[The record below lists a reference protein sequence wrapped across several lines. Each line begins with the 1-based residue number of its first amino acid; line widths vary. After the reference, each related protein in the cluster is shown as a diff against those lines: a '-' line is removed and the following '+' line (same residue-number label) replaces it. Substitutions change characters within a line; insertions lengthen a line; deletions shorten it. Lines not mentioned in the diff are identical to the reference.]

1 MDETPPEGSTIAAEL
16 KIDVTLIAKLNLAD
30 FQNAVPLVRDLSLIN
45 ETDQTHEQVEL
56 ILTSDPPFLKPRRWR
71 IDALAASSRY
81 PIRDLDLNLDG
92 GLLARLTEAET
103 ATVTLA
109 LRAAGAD
116 ASTPALT
123 QRDVHLDLLPR
134 NQWGGISHLPDL
146 VAAFVQPNDPA
157 VDRLLKRTAEV
168 LRQHGRNPALDGYAG
183 GAKRAWEL
191 ASALWGA
198 TAGMQ
203 LDYALPPAS
212 FEQSGQKVRS
222 PGQIESSGL
231 GTCFDLALLFCAALE
246 QAGLNPL
253 LIFTEG
259 HAFAGVWLQPEE
271 FSTTVVDDVTALR
284 KRFRLKELVL
294 FETTLITQRP
304 TVPFSYATE
313 RGAQQVD
320 ESQDAG
326 FRLAVDIRRARLQRI
341 KPLASAE
348 ATVATASDAEVSPS
362 TPALP
367 KFEDAP
373 DLPDSAPANA
383 ENASQLDPKDRL
395 LRWQRKLLDL
405 SLRNNLLN
413 FKGGK
418 KALKLEAPDPGALE
432 DLLASGQSLKLRPRP
447 DLMDG
452 ADPRDQ
458 AIYEARERENV
469 RRAHSLEALQK
480 REIFVGVPET
490 ELDARLT
497 ELFRSARTTLQEGG
511 ANTLYLALGF
521 LSWTREDRDGQRYRA
536 PLILVPV
543 SLQRKSARSGFTLSL
558 HDDEPRFN
566 PTLIEMLRQDFELS
580 LGSLEGEL
588 PRDETGLDV
597 AAVWKAVGHA
607 IKDIKGWEVTEDVV
621 LSMFSFAKYLMW
633 KDLAE
638 RSEQL
643 RENPVVRHLLDTPR
657 DAYPPGAPFPQVR
670 ELDKH
675 FDPKEVFCPLPAD
688 SSQLSAVL
696 AASQGK
702 DFVLIGPPGTGK
714 SQTIANLIAQSLAQ
728 GRRVLFVSEKIA
740 ALDVVYRRLRE
751 IGLGEFCLELHSSK
765 ARKLDVLAQLQ
776 SAWSSSGQADAE
788 QWRAEADK
796 LKRLRDAL
804 NIYVERLHQRRR
816 NGLSLFDAI
825 GTVSAGHDIPTLEVA
840 WPTAD
845 QHDHAGI
852 EQLRHAV
859 DRLEVNAQAIG
870 HATLAQHPL
879 GLIGQGEW
887 SPTWQQQLIAAA
899 RDVLPAAQA
908 TIESAEAFVQ
918 AIGLPSPALT
928 PDACEALLIL
938 AQHLPSAAGHDWRF
952 VLRPDART
960 LSQRLQEGA
969 TLVRR
974 HAELNAQLVDSSAQL
989 SQ

>member
-1 MDETPPEGSTIAAEL
+1 MDQVQPESSDIAAEL

-30 FQNAVPLVRDLSLIN
+30 FQNAVPLIRDLSLIN
-45 ETDQTHEQVEL
+45 ETDQTHEQIEL
-56 ILTSDPPFLKPRRWR
+56 ILTSEPPFLKPRRWR
-71 IDALAASSRY
+71 IDALAAHSRY
-81 PIRDLDLNLDG
+81 PIRDLDLSLDG

-103 ATVTLA
+103 ATVSLTLCA
-109 LRAAGAD
+109 VGAQ
-116 ASTPALT
+116 ASAPALA
-123 QRDVHLDLLPR
+123 RHESRLELLPR
-134 NQWGGISHLPDL
+134 NQWGGLSHLPDL

-157 VDRLLKRTAEV
+157 VDRLLKRSAEV

-222 PGQIESSGL
+222 PSQIESSGL

-259 HAFAGVWLQPEE
+259 HAFAGVWLQAEE

-284 KRFRLKELVL
+284 KRIRLKELVL

-304 TVPFSYATE
+304 AVPFSYATE

-320 ESQDAG
+320 ESQDAV

-348 ATVATASDAEVSPS
+348 AATATATASVAEVSASS

-367 KFEDAP
+367 TFEDAP
-373 DLPDSAPANA
+373 ELPDSAPAHA
-383 ENASQLDPKDRL
+383 EDASLLDPKDRL

-432 DLLASGQSLKLRPRP
+432 DLLASGQPLKLRPRP

-458 AIYEARERENV
+458 AIYESREHENL
-469 RRAHSLEALQK
+469 RRAHALEALQK
-480 REIFVGVPET
+480 REVFIGVAEA

-497 ELFRSARTTLQEGG
+497 ELFRSARTNLQEGG

-543 SLQRKSARSGFTLSL
+543 SLQRQSARSGFTLCL

-566 PTLIEMLRQDFELS
+566 PTLIEMLRQDFELN

-588 PRDETGLDV
+588 PRDENGLDV

-657 DAYPPGAPFPQVR
+657 DPYPPGAPFPQVR
-670 ELDKH
+670 ELDRH
-675 FDPKEVFCPLPAD
+675 FDPKQVFCPLPAD
-688 SSQLSAVL
+688 SSQLSVVL
-696 AASQGK
+696 S
-702 DFVLIGPPGTGK
+702 
-714 SQTIANLIAQSLAQ
+714 
-728 GRRVLFVSEKIA
+728 
-740 ALDVVYRRLRE
+740 
-751 IGLGEFCLELHSSK
+751 
-765 ARKLDVLAQLQ
+765 
-776 SAWSSSGQADAE
+776 
-788 QWRAEADK
+788 
-796 LKRLRDAL
+796 
-804 NIYVERLHQRRR
+804 
-816 NGLSLFDAI
+816 
-825 GTVSAGHDIPTLEVA
+825 
-840 WPTAD
+840 
-845 QHDHAGI
+845 
-852 EQLRHAV
+852 
-859 DRLEVNAQAIG
+859 NA
-870 HATLAQHPL
+870 
-879 GLIGQGEW
+879 
-887 SPTWQQQLIAAA
+887 
-899 RDVLPAAQA
+899 
-908 TIESAEAFVQ
+908 
-918 AIGLPSPALT
+918 
-928 PDACEALLIL
+928 
-938 AQHLPSAAGHDWRF
+938 
-952 VLRPDART
+952 
-960 LSQRLQEGA
+960 
-969 TLVRR
+969 
-974 HAELNAQLVDSSAQL
+974 
-989 SQ
+989 